1 MRILASPSE
10 LGYGRQDAEMLNIWG
25 TSTGDVIY
33 ALSPEFDGVHGKH
46 LPSSVFGTG
55 SQHSTFVLAGAGVRK
70 GTELERKVQVV
81 DVAPTLC
88 YLLGWPMPA
97 NVEGGIVYE
106 ALEDPNWYLKP

>member
-33 ALSPEFDGVHGKH
+33 ALRHEFDGVHGKH

-70 GTELERKVQVV
+70 GVELERKVQVV

-88 YLLGWPMPA
+88 HLLGLPMPE
-97 NVEGGIVYE
+97 NVEGGVIYE
-106 ALEDPNWYLKP
+106 ALEDPNWYLRA